1 MSLIAA
7 WAKDHLEVA
16 QDSICIVFPYILF
29 LPVLLGKLIKKITG
43 EKNRLWKRRTP
54 SWVPSQ
60 YNEIAEMGRGR

>member
-29 LPVLLGKLIKKITG
+29 LPVLLGKLIKKNHRREKLPVE
-43 EKNRLWKRRTP
+43 EKNSFLGSIT
-54 SWVPSQ
+54 VQ
-60 YNEIAEMGRGR
+60 

>member
-1 MSLIAA
+1 
-7 WAKDHLEVA
+7 
-16 QDSICIVFPYILF
+16 
-29 LPVLLGKLIKKITG
+29 VLLGKLIKKITG